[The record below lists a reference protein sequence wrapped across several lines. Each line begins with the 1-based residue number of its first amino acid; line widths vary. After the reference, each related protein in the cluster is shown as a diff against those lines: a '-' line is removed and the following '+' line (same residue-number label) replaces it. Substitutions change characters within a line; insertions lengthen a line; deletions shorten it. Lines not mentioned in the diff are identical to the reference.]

1 MASTVAP
8 FLYLIHFQEEKK
20 MKKTLSLILA
30 LTLICGVFSACDI
43 GKTPSES
50 VGLEYEV
57 NPDGKTCTITGIG
70 TCKDTDL
77 VIPST
82 IDGYS
87 VTKIGYMAFYNCSEL
102 MSLIVPDSVTSIGN
116 VAFYE
121 CSSLMS
127 ITIPDSVT
135 SIGSGA
141 FYRTAYY
148 NNDDNWSG
156 GVLYIGNY
164 LIKAQS
170 EKISGD
176 YTVKEGIKNIPDSAF
191 KGCYKLT
198 SITIP
203 DSVTSIGNAAFRDC
217 SGLTSITIPDSLT
230 SVGDYAFAWCD
241 SLTSIMFNGTKVQ
254 WNYFIRKGSYWN
266 NNTGDYTI
274 HCADGDLKK

>member
-1 MASTVAP
+1 
-8 FLYLIHFQEEKK
+8 

-30 LTLICGVFSACDI
+30 LTLICSVLSACDI

-87 VTKIGYMAFYNCSEL
+87 VTRIGYMAFYNCSEL

-116 VAFYE
+116 
-121 CSSLMS
+121 
-127 ITIPDSVT
+127 
-135 SIGSGA
+135 
-141 FYRTAYY
+141 
-148 NNDDNWSG
+148 
-156 GVLYIGNY
+156 
-164 LIKAQS
+164 
-170 EKISGD
+170 
-176 YTVKEGIKNIPDSAF
+176 
-191 KGCYKLT
+191 
-198 SITIP
+198 
-203 DSVTSIGNAAFRDC
+203 AAFRDC
-217 SGLTSITIPDSLT
+217 SGLTSITIPDSVT